1 MKTARITQLAALKRQ
16 VELQKWLSEASR
28 LNTEIKRLNE
38 RIDQV
43 DALKKLYNQQL
54 RAPSLTSKELIGIRV
69 IDNHLND
76 RRDIDHNR
84 RELLEVERQRMA
96 VMLAQKKNQVDTLQ
110 SEAKQLKKAEANERF
125 ERLQALVPLKRNS

>member
-1 MKTARITQLAALKRQ
+1 VKTARITRLAALKRQ

-54 RAPSLTSKELIGIRV
+54 RVPSLTSKELIGIRI

-96 VMLAQKKNQVDTLQ
+96 VMLAQKKYQFDTLQ

>member
-1 MKTARITQLAALKRQ
+1 MKTARITRLAALKRQ

-54 RAPSLTSKELIGIRV
+54 RVPSLTSKELIGIRI

-84 RELLEVERQRMA
+84 RDLLEVERQRMA

>member
-1 MKTARITQLAALKRQ
+1 MKTARITRLAALKRQ

-54 RAPSLTSKELIGIRV
+54 RVPSLTSKELIGIRI

-110 SEAKQLKKAEANERF
+110 SEAKQLKKAEADERF

>member
-1 MKTARITQLAALKRQ
+1 VKTARITRLAALKRQ

-54 RAPSLTSKELIGIRV
+54 RVPSLTSKELIGIRI

>member
-1 MKTARITQLAALKRQ
+1 VKTARITRLAALKRQ

-54 RAPSLTSKELIGIRV
+54 RVPSLTSKELIGIRI

-110 SEAKQLKKAEANERF
+110 SEAKQLKKAEADERF

>member
-1 MKTARITQLAALKRQ
+1 MKTARITRLAALKRQ

-28 LNTEIKRLNE
+28 LNDEIKRLNE

-43 DALKKLYNQQL
+43 DMLKQLYNQQL

-96 VMLAQKKNQVDTLQ
+96 VMLAQKKSQVDTLL
-110 SEAKQLKKAEANERF
+110 SLIHI
-125 ERLQALVPLKRNS
+125 

>member
-1 MKTARITQLAALKRQ
+1 VKTARITRLAALKRQ

>member
-1 MKTARITQLAALKRQ
+1 MKTARITRLAALKRQ

-54 RAPSLTSKELIGIRV
+54 RVPSLTSKELIGIRI

>member
-1 MKTARITQLAALKRQ
+1 MKTARITRLAALKRQ

>member
-1 MKTARITQLAALKRQ
+1 MKTARITRLAALKRQ

-28 LNTEIKRLNE
+28 LNDEIKRLNE

-43 DALKKLYNQQL
+43 DMLKQLYNQQL

-96 VMLAQKKNQVDTLQ
+96 VMLAQKKSQVDTLQ
-110 SEAKQLKKAEANERF
+110 LEAKQLKRAEANERF

>member
-1 MKTARITQLAALKRQ
+1 MKTARITRLAALKRQ
-16 VELQKWLSEASR
+16 VELQKWMSEASR
-28 LNTEIKRLNE
+28 LNSEIKRLNE

-43 DALKKLYNQQL
+43 DTLKQLYNQQL

-96 VMLAQKKNQVDTLQ
+96 VMLAQKKSQVDTLQ
-110 SEAKQLKKAEANERF
+110 LEAKQLKRAEANERF
-125 ERLQALVPLKRNS
+125 ERQQALVPLKRNS

>member
-1 MKTARITQLAALKRQ
+1 VKTARITRLAALKRQ

-28 LNTEIKRLNE
+28 LNDEIKRLNE

-43 DALKKLYNQQL
+43 DMLKQLYNQQL

-96 VMLAQKKNQVDTLQ
+96 VMLAQKKSQVDTLQ
-110 SEAKQLKKAEANERF
+110 LEAKQLKRAEANERF

>member
-1 MKTARITQLAALKRQ
+1 MKTARITRLAALKRQ
-16 VELQKWLSEASR
+16 VELQKWMSEASR
-28 LNTEIKRLNE
+28 LNSEIKRLNE

-96 VMLAQKKNQVDTLQ
+96 VMLAQKKSQVDTLQ
-110 SEAKQLKKAEANERF
+110 TEAKQLKKAEANERF

>member
-1 MKTARITQLAALKRQ
+1 LAALKRQ

-54 RAPSLTSKELIGIRV
+54 RVPSLTSKELIGIRI

>member
-1 MKTARITQLAALKRQ
+1 VKTARITQLAALKRQ

>member
-1 MKTARITQLAALKRQ
+1 MKTARITRLAALKRQ
-16 VELQKWLSEASR
+16 VELQKWMSEASR
-28 LNTEIKRLNE
+28 LNSEIKRLNE

-43 DALKKLYNQQL
+43 DMLKQLYNQQL

-96 VMLAQKKNQVDTLQ
+96 VMLAQKKSQVDTLQ
-110 SEAKQLKKAEANERF
+110 LEAKQLKRAEANERF

>member
-1 MKTARITQLAALKRQ
+1 VKTARITRLAALKRQ

-28 LNTEIKRLNE
+28 LNDEIKRLNE

-43 DALKKLYNQQL
+43 DMLKQLYSQQL

-96 VMLAQKKNQVDTLQ
+96 VMLAQKKSQVDTLQ
-110 SEAKQLKKAEANERF
+110 LEAKQLKRAEANERF

>member
-1 MKTARITQLAALKRQ
+1 VKTARITRLAALKRQ
-16 VELQKWLSEASR
+16 VELQKWMSEASR
-28 LNTEIKRLNE
+28 LNSEIKRLNE

-96 VMLAQKKNQVDTLQ
+96 VMLAQKKSQVDTLQ
-110 SEAKQLKKAEANERF
+110 TEAKQLKKAEANERF

>member
-1 MKTARITQLAALKRQ
+1 MKTARITRLAALKRQ

-28 LNTEIKRLNE
+28 LHEELKRLNE
-38 RIDQV
+38 RIEQV
-43 DALKKLYNQQL
+43 DMLKTLYNQQL
-54 RAPSLTSKELIGIRV
+54 RAPSLTSKELIGIRI

-84 RELLEVERQRMA
+84 RELLEVERQHMA
-96 VMLAQKKNQVDTLQ
+96 VMLAQKKTQVDTLQ
-110 SEAKQLKKAEANERF
+110 LEAKQLKRAEANERF

>member
-1 MKTARITQLAALKRQ
+1 VKTARITRLAALKRQ
-16 VELQKWLSEASR
+16 VELQKWMSEASR
-28 LNTEIKRLNE
+28 LNNELKRLNE
-38 RIDQV
+38 RIEQV
-43 DALKKLYNQQL
+43 DGLKKLYNDQL
-54 RAPSLTSKELIGIRV
+54 RAPAITSKELVGIRI

-96 VMLAQKKNQVDTLQ
+96 VMLAQKKSQVESLQ
-110 SEAKQLKKAEANERF
+110 TEAKQLKKAEANERF

>member
-1 MKTARITQLAALKRQ
+1 MKTARITRLAALKRQ

-28 LNTEIKRLNE
+28 LHEELKRLNE
-38 RIDQV
+38 RIEQV
-43 DALKKLYNQQL
+43 DMLKTLYNQQL
-54 RAPSLTSKELIGIRV
+54 RAPSLTSKELIGIRI

-96 VMLAQKKNQVDTLQ
+96 VMLAQKKTQVDTLQ
-110 SEAKQLKKAEANERF
+110 LEAKQLKRAEANERF

>member
-1 MKTARITQLAALKRQ
+1 MKTARITRLAALKRQ
-16 VELQKWLSEASR
+16 VELQKWLSEAGR
-28 LNTEIKRLNE
+28 LNNEIKRLNE

-43 DALKKLYNQQL
+43 DGLKKLYHAQL
-54 RAPSLTSKELIGIRV
+54 RMPSITSKELIGIRV

-76 RRDIDHNR
+76 RREIDHNR

-96 VMLAQKKNQVDTLQ
+96 VMLAQKKSQVEQLQ
-110 SEAKQLKKAEANERF
+110 TEAKDLKKAEANERF

>member
-1 MKTARITQLAALKRQ
+1 MKTARITRLAALKRQ
-16 VELQKWLSEASR
+16 VELQKWLSEAGR
-28 LNTEIKRLNE
+28 LNDEIKRLNE

-43 DALKKLYNQQL
+43 DMLKQLYNQQL

-96 VMLAQKKNQVDTLQ
+96 VMLAQKKSQVDTLQ
-110 SEAKQLKKAEANERF
+110 LEAKQLKRAEANERF

>member
-1 MKTARITQLAALKRQ
+1 MKTARITRLAALKRQ

-28 LNTEIKRLNE
+28 LNDEIKRLNE

-43 DALKKLYNQQL
+43 DMLKQLYNQQL

-96 VMLAQKKNQVDTLQ
+96 VMLAQKKSQVDTLQ
-110 SEAKQLKKAEANERF
+110 LEAKQLKRAEANERF
-125 ERLQALVPLKRNS
+125 ERQQALVPLKRNS